1 MSLRACHLGVLQ
13 WQNKFVLYQRQR
25 FPCKYVEEL
34 GVPSV
39 AIFYMVMACNV
50 PSVTKLLDMLLI
62 LFPLPFCEMELKLIL
77 LFMNPFIILFSLQL
91 YARDVYLLNHAILVM
106 MLFTKVLCDTR
117 WTIGFI

>member
-1 MSLRACHLGVLQ
+1 M
-13 WQNKFVLYQRQR
+13 
-25 FPCKYVEEL
+25 
-34 GVPSV
+34 PSV

-91 YARDVYLLNHAILVM
+91 YARSGGSTGGAAGATAPPSEPNLFINHYYIVANHH
-106 MLFTKVLCDTR
+106 
-117 WTIGFI
+117 

>member
-1 MSLRACHLGVLQ
+1 
-13 WQNKFVLYQRQR
+13 
-25 FPCKYVEEL
+25 
-34 GVPSV
+34 VPSV

-91 YARDVYLLNHAILVM
+91 YARDVYLLNYAILVI
-106 MLFTKVLCDTR
+106 MLTDYRVYIIESMHMLTC
-117 WTIGFI
+117 